1 MYRSKYYR
9 RGNIVGCI
17 DAADEPVIFKIR
29 EVDGYWVRGVNFLNQ
44 KDLIA
49 TVPELIPVEITEDIL
64 LMCGFRLEQIITGR
78 YFAKFCH
85 FTNGLYDGIDAYT
98 DASWVKITRYNRFV
112 DFFSSLHVF
121 QNTYRSMTG
130 LELEIDF

>member
-1 MYRSKYYR
+1 M
-9 RGNIVGCI
+9 GCI

-64 LMCGFRLEQIITGR
+64 LMCGFRLEQIITSQNFVILQTG
-78 YFAKFCH
+78 
-85 FTNGLYDGIDAYT
+85 YT
-98 DASWVKITRYNRFV
+98 
-112 DFFSSLHVF
+112 
-121 QNTYRSMTG
+121 M
-130 LELEIDF
+130 E